1 MVIRLGSAVFES
13 HISIEIVPQKWTD
26 TFVFPIR
33 HDQALSPWDY
43 AGVVKTVIRILSR
56 SSARPSLWVPVL
68 SPGTWF
74 FNEVKHALRKASIP
88 VAVTQGYTLPQVLDF
103 SKPPGI
109 YDAPC
114 LRKESAEDQTT
125 ANLPENALRSLLV
138 MSRFTAAYTSEV
150 ACNLMLRMRVTRNA
164 LQQLAN
170 LDLIEYHPNDG
181 DINKHLLSSRENPG
195 VKARKGIMWTGKYW
209 PYWRIRRA
217 GISAALRAWGVPVGE
232 SFPDR
237 LEKYRLPNSPHRSR
251 ARQWPKWVSRA
262 LPHAEIYAGW
272 NEVSIP
278 GLKSCPDGLAW
289 GTIDGVETL
298 FWLEVESSGRRVNE
312 HRKITARR
320 WRKAQAYAEAAGVH
334 LIFVLLGMPSVHE
347 KVRPALTDVTSRCA
361 VILANW
367 HKRNFGKLPYPRW
380 GEVVMD

>member
-33 HDQALSPWDY
+33 HDRVLSPWDY
-43 AGVVKTVIRILSR
+43 AGVVRTVIRVLSR

-74 FNEVKHALRKASIP
+74 FNEVKYALRKTSIP
-88 VAVTQGYTLPQVLDF
+88 VAVTPGYTLPQVLDF

-125 ANLPENALRSLLV
+125 ADLPENALRSLLV

-150 ACNLMLRMRVTRNA
+150 ECNLILRTRVTRNA
-164 LQQLAN
+164 LKELAKHG
-170 LDLIEYHPNDG
+170 LIEHHPNDG
-181 DINKHLLSSRENPG
+181 DINKHLLASRENPG
-195 VKARKGIMWTGKYW
+195 VQARKGIMWNGKYW
-209 PYWRIRRA
+209 PYWRVRRP
-217 GISAALRAWGVPVGE
+217 GISAALRAWGVPAGE
-232 SFPDR
+232 PFPDR
-237 LEKYRLPNSPHRSR
+237 LEKHRLLNSPHRSR
-251 ARQWPKWVSRA
+251 ARQWPKWISQA
-262 LPHAEIYAGW
+262 LPHAQIYAGW

-289 GTIDGVETL
+289 GTIDSVETI
-298 FWLEVESSGRRVNE
+298 FWLEVESNRGLRDLLER
-312 HRKITARR
+312 TAMR
-320 WRKAQAYAEAAGVH
+320 WNKAQAYAKVAGVH
-334 LIFVLLGMPSVHE
+334 LIFVLLSRPGLRDP
-347 KVRPALTDVTSRCA
+347 VRPAFTDLTSRCA
-361 VILANW
+361 VIIANW
-367 HKRNFGKLPYPRW
+367 NKRNFGKLPYPRW
-380 GEVVMD
+380 GEVVTD